1 MKALTS
7 LFGLLCLAAL
17 PTAASAS
24 CFYIFSGQN
33 QLVYRST
40 ISPVDLSRPISEGLR
55 GRYAGGHLTMVPDET
70 GCPDLV
76 AGGQNQ
82 ASGIFGLMSSASERS
97 FSTVDIKPA
106 VRNLKSIRSGGSANG
121 LGSDAGGNGSGRS
134 SGRRGTAGR

>member
-7 LFGLLCLAAL
+7 LFGLLCLAAM
-17 PTAASAS
+17 PTVASAS
-24 CFYIFSGQN
+24 CFYVFSAQN

-76 AGGQNQ
+76 AGDQNRS
-82 ASGIFGLMSSASERS
+82 SGIFGLMSSADVRS
-97 FSTVDIKPA
+97 VSTVDIKPA
-106 VRNLKSIRSGGSANG
+106 ARNLRSSGAANEAQGG
-121 LGSDAGGNGSGRS
+121 GSGRA
-134 SGRRGTAGR
+134 GRRGAAGR

>member
-7 LFGLLCLAAL
+7 LFGLLCLAAM

-24 CFYIFSGQN
+24 CFYVFSGQN

-40 ISPVDLSRPISEGLR
+40 ISPVDLSRPISEGLK

-70 GCPDLV
+70 GCPEL
-76 AGGQNQ
+76 ASGQNQ

-97 FSTVDIKPA
+97 VSTVDIKPA
-106 VRNLKSIRSGGSANG
+106 VRNLRSGGSA
-121 LGSDAGGNGSGRS
+121 DDVAAGAQGNGSGRSS